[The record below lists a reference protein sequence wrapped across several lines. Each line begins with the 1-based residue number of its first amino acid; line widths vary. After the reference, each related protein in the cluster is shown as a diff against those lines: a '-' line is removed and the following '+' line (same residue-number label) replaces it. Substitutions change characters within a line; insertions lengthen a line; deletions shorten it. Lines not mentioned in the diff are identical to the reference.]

1 MKFDSHQLQPRVID
15 NSDRLSTS
23 HRVFWGGVT
32 GVFWLLYIYLW
43 LPLITLAMWL
53 LGFNNAIVELYLPAG
68 RVDAYLLI
76 TLPLIALVCAVV
88 LSTWAEYNRQRFQ
101 GVDRRRGS
109 ERVDIETI
117 ARSMGAGAEVAA
129 AMHNGKHMTLTMSEE
144 ATPMAVREHAPGP
157 APDNNAPGQ
166 RSGAL
171 AEQAALKTV

>member
-1 MKFDSHQLQPRVID
+1 MKFDSRQLQPRVID

-117 ARSMGAGAEVAA
+117 ARSLGAGAEVAA
-129 AMHNGKHMTLTMSEE
+129 AMHNGKHMTLTMSDE
-144 ATPMAVREHAPGP
+144 ATPVAVREHAPGP
-157 APDNNAPGQ
+157 ATDYNTPGQ
-166 RSGAL
+166 RSEAFT
-171 AEQAALKTV
+171 EQAAIKGV